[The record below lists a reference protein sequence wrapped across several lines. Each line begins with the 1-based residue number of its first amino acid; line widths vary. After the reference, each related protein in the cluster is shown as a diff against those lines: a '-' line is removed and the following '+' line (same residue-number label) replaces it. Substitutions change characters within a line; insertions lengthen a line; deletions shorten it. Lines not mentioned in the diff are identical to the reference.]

1 MSIITDISVSEIESD
16 SGSSASFKMS
26 LFTEQRGDIK
36 TKILTEVEVLDRKK
50 QRRRKVSSD
59 RNSDK
64 TRRKLKR
71 EKGSEADSRRSSLKT
86 LTDKSDNEGS
96 NSDKLGSEQAKL
108 SKSDRE
114 HLRKPDSEHPTPG
127 KLAKSDDEQTKLAKS
142 VSETAVPDSLV
153 RRDELAGEGA
163 DSPIT
168 DHIKNSEKQDG
179 SGSQEDSI
187 EEEVS
192 FEELISEEGDEI
204 ERPGSDGKHEV
215 DEEVWCLLWS
225 TVFS

>member
-26 LFTEQRGDIK
+26 LSTEQTGDIK

-50 QRRRKVSSD
+50 KRRNVYSY

-64 TRRKLKR
+64 TRRKLNR

-114 HLRKPDSEHPTPG
+114 QSRKPDSKHPIQG
-127 KLAKSDDEQTKLAKS
+127 KLAKSDDEQAKLAKS

-168 DHIKNSEKQDG
+168 DHINNSEKQYG

-187 EEEVS
+187 EEEIS